1 MVAQALLV
9 VVWERQPVVLQE
21 QAVVLQELAAVAPLL
36 HRRQP
41 LSTRFSKARA
51 SERRAGAQRLLPYP
65 VLMSHPL
72 R

>member
-1 MVAQALLV
+1 MAQALLV

-41 LSTRFSKARA
+41 LSTRFSKVRA
-51 SERRAGAQRLLPYP
+51 SERRAGAQRLLPHP